1 MLLHMIHGVEHASL
15 MQFSL
20 FYVYRS
26 LRISTPLSDSACSSS
41 TESSDGESASNYPL
55 EPYGGEPI
63 EIVPGLF
70 LGNAAH
76 SEDITK
82 IQKYNIRYILNVSTL
97 PNVFEETGKID
108 YLQIAITDHWS
119 QDLSV
124 HFPSAIKF
132 IEEAKSKNVSCL
144 VHCLAGVSR
153 VSLSSISMCTS
164 NLSFISIIFQSV
176 TITLAYLMFAKGFGL
191 NEAFT
196 FVRARKP
203 DVSPNF
209 HFMEQLHTFER
220 QLKNDPNRRSADSS
234 SSSTPSMSDPSSHTP
249 SSATSSA
256 SSNHPRSRYLTRHV
270 KYSCT
275 CSELDCKCL
284 LQDYLLPVTGAS
296 PDSGIEF
303 ECWTPATNTP
313 K

>member
-1 MLLHMIHGVEHASL
+1 MFNSVH
-15 MQFSL
+15 F
-20 FYVYRS
+20 RS

-63 EIVPGLF
+63 EILPGLF

-97 PNVFEETGKID
+97 PNVFEDTGKIE

-132 IEEAKSKNVSCL
+132 IEEAKAKNVSCL

-153 VSLSSISMCTS
+153 VSFRLSTTIVDLVFDNFSLFPVRNDNTR
-164 NLSFISIIFQSV
+164 LSHVRQRTRPQRCIHI
-176 TITLAYLMFAKGFGL
+176 
-191 NEAFT
+191 
-196 FVRARKP
+196 RARP
-203 DVSPNF
+203 
-209 HFMEQLHTFER
+209 Q
-220 QLKNDPNRRSADSS
+220 A
-234 SSSTPSMSDPSSHTP
+234 
-249 SSATSSA
+249 
-256 SSNHPRSRYLTRHV
+256 
-270 KYSCT
+270 
-275 CSELDCKCL
+275 
-284 LQDYLLPVTGAS
+284 
-296 PDSGIEF
+296 
-303 ECWTPATNTP
+303 
-313 K
+313 